1 MSKSSQWRHNDHDG
15 VSNHQ
20 PHGCLLNR
28 LFRCRSKKTS
38 KLRVT
43 GLCAG
48 NSPVTGEFPAKKA
61 SNAEDVSIW
70 WRHHVK
76 TFSSQKCSFWLLFY
90 GVLLT
95 SLLWRCISWVLVR
108 IGLNLLRPR
117 QNGLHFADDIFKC
130 IFFNE
135 NLGILIKISLK
146 FVPEGPM
153 NNLIT
158 LVWMMTLSRK
168 ATSHY
173 LKQWWHSLQI
183 HICVTRPQWVKYT
196 DKNTSQWK
204 CPGWDCCICCVIKC
218 IFVCCCFSF
227 LLHDLQ

>member
-1 MSKSSQWRHNDHDG
+1 MGYIINIIWHYKVLSRIFVRYLIISRIPWTKLVATPQATLLGTMSEWKSLNFDKVNDL
-15 VSNHQ
+15 V
-20 PHGCLLNR
+20 
-28 LFRCRSKKTS
+28 KIKTS
-38 KLRVT
+38 
-43 GLCAG
+43 
-48 NSPVTGEFPAKKA
+48 SF
-61 SNAEDVSIW
+61 
-70 WRHHVK
+70 
-76 TFSSQKCSFWLLFY
+76 QKCSIWLLFY

-95 SLLWRCISWVLVR
+95 TLLWRCISWVLVR
-108 IGLNLLRPR
+108 IDLNLLRPR

-146 FVPEGPM
+146 FVPAGPM

-168 ATSHY
+168 AKSHY